1 MKYIQKKNLQIMSNG
16 ASYRHYLNSILTN
29 QSYNFHK
36 KDYNN
41 LPIYLK
47 NIDVNINVSEN
58 VQYRKKYLN

>member
-1 MKYIQKKNLQIMSNG
+1 MSNG

-29 QSYNFHK
+29 QLYNFHK